1 MSRRTALEEAHK
13 IRAAVDRL
21 IERKEMLAFL
31 VKHGFLTKSGKLTKR
46 YGG

>member
-1 MSRRTALEEAHK
+1 MNRKTAMEEAHK
-13 IRAAVDRL
+13 IRAAVDRM
-21 IERKEMLAFL
+21 IERKEMMPFL